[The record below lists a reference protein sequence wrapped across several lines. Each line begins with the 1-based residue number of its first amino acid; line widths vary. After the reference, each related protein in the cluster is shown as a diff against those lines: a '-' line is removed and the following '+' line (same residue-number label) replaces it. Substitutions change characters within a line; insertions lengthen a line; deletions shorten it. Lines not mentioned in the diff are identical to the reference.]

1 MENNKSWKD
10 VLAEFGNSQK
20 KVVQNTVQNENRV
33 QNITAFRDENN
44 NYVGAPY
51 NFIPFTPKQYEYP
64 KKHLPMHDDIEDDL
78 ISGEIVYEMK
88 AETDIFVD
96 DGTDAHHFYKNA
108 RGQYSIPGS
117 SVRGLFRTNVQI
129 LSFSSFEDDIDDY
142 ALMFR
147 NVAGSSETNKDEY
160 TAVIGDSELI
170 SLGRDP
176 MNDQKEIKVNV
187 LKKVK
192 AGYICKEN
200 GQYFIYKTCVDVDEA
215 KEDRNYYVLSE
226 KTIIGEYKKYQE
238 QIQRENDALFAYDFF
253 IQNDKYLQNKKECI
267 GEKNGSY
274 KPYYQ
279 NISYKVHQQMV
290 TSVRNLEKNEED
302 ALKGV
307 VVSSGYM
314 RKKKVVYIVPDI
326 DKTKKP
332 ILISRENEEAFK
344 ADFEKRKNTLGE
356 EKDFFDLP
364 QDENPKPVFYIEVG
378 GKLYFGFTPR
388 LRVFYE
394 YTIKD
399 GLPNVQKNGTL
410 DFAKAMFGYSK
421 NQESYKSRLSF
432 SDAVIKE
439 SLVREKA
446 SKEVVLAEPKPTSYL
461 DYLNQ
466 KKEQGVITYNN
477 ADFQLHGVK
486 QYWLHQNAYENVNG
500 LTNNNKKIKSVINAL
515 PVGTVFIG
523 TVRFKN
529 LTKQELGLLLWAIRL
544 EKDSQMNIGKAKAY
558 GYGRIS
564 VKIKKAKQIDLQKSY
579 KSTGVLDIDPFN
591 DISVDDVII
600 DYKNFIIKKCG
611 LEKKIEKNP
620 RIRDFLL
627 MKNFIKI
634 PQAEDIRYMELKEYE
649 KRKNKSDALPRV
661 NEIVNK
667 NR

>member
-1 MENNKSWKD
+1 M
-10 VLAEFGNSQK
+10 
-20 KVVQNTVQNENRV
+20 
-33 QNITAFRDENN
+33 
-44 NYVGAPY
+44 GAPY

-394 YTIKD
+394 HTIKD

-439 SLVREKA
+439 SPVREKA
-446 SKEVVLAEPKPTSYL
+446 SKEVVLAEPEA
-461 DYLNQ
+461 N
-466 KKEQGVITYNN
+466 
-477 ADFQLHGVK
+477 
-486 QYWLHQNAYENVNG
+486 
-500 LTNNNKKIKSVINAL
+500 
-515 PVGTVFIG
+515 
-523 TVRFKN
+523 
-529 LTKQELGLLLWAIRL
+529 
-544 EKDSQMNIGKAKAY
+544 
-558 GYGRIS
+558 
-564 VKIKKAKQIDLQKSY
+564 
-579 KSTGVLDIDPFN
+579 
-591 DISVDDVII
+591 
-600 DYKNFIIKKCG
+600 
-611 LEKKIEKNP
+611 
-620 RIRDFLL
+620 
-627 MKNFIKI
+627 
-634 PQAEDIRYMELKEYE
+634 
-649 KRKNKSDALPRV
+649 
-661 NEIVNK
+661 
-667 NR
+667 

>member
-1 MENNKSWKD
+1 MENKKSWKD

-356 EKDFFDLP
+356 EK
-364 QDENPKPVFYIEVG
+364 I
-378 GKLYFGFTPR
+378 
-388 LRVFYE
+388 
-394 YTIKD
+394 
-399 GLPNVQKNGTL
+399 
-410 DFAKAMFGYSK
+410 
-421 NQESYKSRLSF
+421 F
-432 SDAVIKE
+432 SICLKM
-439 SLVREKA
+439 KI
-446 SKEVVLAEPKPTSYL
+446 
-461 DYLNQ
+461 LNQ
-466 KKEQGVITYNN
+466 FFTLKLVENYIL
-477 ADFQLHGVK
+477 D
-486 QYWLHQNAYENVNG
+486 LHQG
-500 LTNNNKKIKSVINAL
+500 
-515 PVGTVFIG
+515 
-523 TVRFKN
+523 
-529 LTKQELGLLLWAIRL
+529 
-544 EKDSQMNIGKAKAY
+544 
-558 GYGRIS
+558 
-564 VKIKKAKQIDLQKSY
+564 
-579 KSTGVLDIDPFN
+579 
-591 DISVDDVII
+591 
-600 DYKNFIIKKCG
+600 
-611 LEKKIEKNP
+611 
-620 RIRDFLL
+620 
-627 MKNFIKI
+627 
-634 PQAEDIRYMELKEYE
+634 
-649 KRKNKSDALPRV
+649 
-661 NEIVNK
+661 
-667 NR
+667 